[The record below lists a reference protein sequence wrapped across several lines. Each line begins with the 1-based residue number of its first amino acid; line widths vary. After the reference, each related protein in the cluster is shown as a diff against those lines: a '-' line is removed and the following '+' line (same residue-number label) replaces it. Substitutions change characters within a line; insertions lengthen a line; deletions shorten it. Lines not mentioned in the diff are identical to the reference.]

1 MNKLLCAAFA
11 VTIVCA
17 PVAGASEKDVDEAE
31 VKRQTIDSV
40 AQETLELLFAEKP
53 DSRELYER
61 AAGYAV
67 FDSFKIAVLIS
78 GGGGVGVAVNK
89 TSGERTYMKMGTGG
103 VGLGLGGQSYQ
114 VVFFFEDVARLHK
127 FVEKGWQADAAAN
140 VAAGKTGKN
149 AVSTF
154 NEGLAVFQLTNKG
167 LLAQADISGTKYW
180 KAKKL
185 NQP

>member
-11 VTIVCA
+11 VTLVLA
-17 PVAGASEKDVDEAE
+17 PVAGASEQEIDQPES
-31 VKRQTIDSV
+31 KRQAIDRM
-40 AQETLELLFAEKP
+40 AQETLETLFAEKP
-53 DSRELYER
+53 DAKALYES

-67 FDSFKIAVLIS
+67 FDNFKVAVLVS
-78 GGGGVGVAVNK
+78 GGGGVGVAVDQS
-89 TSGERTYMKMGTGG
+89 SGEKTYMKMGTGG

-114 VVFFFEDVARLHK
+114 VVFFFEDADRLNK

-140 VAAGKTGKN
+140 VAAGTAGVN

-154 NEGLAVFQLTNKG
+154 THGMAVFQLTNKG
-167 LLAQADISGTKYW
+167 LMAQADISGTKYW

-185 NQP
+185 NQR